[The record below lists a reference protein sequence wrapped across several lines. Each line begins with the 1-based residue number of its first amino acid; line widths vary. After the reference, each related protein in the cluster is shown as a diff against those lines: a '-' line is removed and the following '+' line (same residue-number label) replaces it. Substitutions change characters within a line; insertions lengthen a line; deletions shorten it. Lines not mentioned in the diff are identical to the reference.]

1 VVIGLRQAKYIMAEG
16 DIPSGGKRAPF
27 FFLLSVIGFITY
39 ALYNTALI
47 PDYAATDRV
56 FPVFVAFVSLIGAMI
71 LLVQMML
78 VSEKHTIFADREHCG
93 EDRSAAYGLWPTL
106 AWFAGLLF
114 MTSLVGFI
122 LALVVFLTAF
132 MRLRAGLKWMQA
144 LLLSAAG
151 LAFILA
157 MAWVLNRDF
166 PPGLLQSYFDLPWP
180 FT

>member
-1 VVIGLRQAKYIMAEG
+1 
-16 DIPSGGKRAPF
+16 
-27 FFLLSVIGFITY
+27 
-39 ALYNTALI
+39 
-47 PDYAATDRV
+47 
-56 FPVFVAFVSLIGAMI
+56 
-71 LLVQMML
+71 
-78 VSEKHTIFADREHCG
+78 
-93 EDRSAAYGLWPTL
+93 
-106 AWFAGLLF
+106 
-114 MTSLVGFI
+114 
-122 LALVVFLTAF
+122 LTAF